1 MSDISYSTLGFVDRE
16 VEAALD
22 GVAAAGFSQTEI
34 LGQEPHL
41 AVPPKGKAL
50 TDFRARL
57 ADRGLRART
66 VHAPLTRNVLGAPDE
81 TWRREVVEVLAS
93 YLRLAAGLE
102 STEVII
108 HPVPN
113 PIFVPEGDHPEV
125 ARRIAE
131 AVPINWSR

>member
-1 MSDISYSTLGFVDRE
+1 MGFHRDTVGSTDPLRFSEQTPFCSPSRE
-16 VEAALD
+16 PPSAQ
-22 GVAAAGFSQTEI
+22 GVGGT
-34 LGQEPHL
+34 
-41 AVPPKGKAL
+41 
-50 TDFRARL
+50 
-57 ADRGLRART
+57 GLRART

-113 PIFVPEGDHPEV
+113 PIFVPEGDHPDPE
-125 ARRIAE
+125 R
-131 AVPINWSR
+131 PC